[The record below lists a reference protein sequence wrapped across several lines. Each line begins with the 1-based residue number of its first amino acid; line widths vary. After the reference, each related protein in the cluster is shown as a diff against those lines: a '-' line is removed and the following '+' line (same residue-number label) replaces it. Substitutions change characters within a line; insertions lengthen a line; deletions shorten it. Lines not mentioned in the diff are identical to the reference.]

1 MSDERDDFRALLYER
16 HRATVEEIGKVLTE
30 VRDLKMLVRQQN
42 GRIYTLEK
50 NQAVLEA
57 KTDALDHRK
66 GASMG
71 WTATVAAI
79 VAGIIQGAAAMLGSS
94 K

>member
-1 MSDERDDFRALLYER
+1 MVEQDDYRALLYER
-16 HRATVEEIGKVLTE
+16 HKTTVEKIGEVLE
-30 VRDLKMLVRQQN
+30 AVQDLTGVVKAQN

-50 NQAVLEA
+50 HLAVLEA
-57 KTDALDHRK
+57 KTETLEHRK

-79 VAGIIQGAAAMLGSS
+79 VAGTIQGLAAMLGLS